1 MARLILQEHSIRT
14 YIVAALIGLISS
26 STLLGQE
33 SKIVEGGVISGIPYA
48 STQFED
54 INLTN
59 GALNLNF
66 PLASLKGRGSVS
78 HSYALRYN
86 SKLWQ
91 TVTNP
96 VYNPNWPVDPT
107 YQNFM
112 ADTYDSGWQD
122 NGHYYYILWNRNMTL
137 DFPGGDICSNG
148 QAWAYAYRW
157 KLEMVAPGGRKIEF
171 RPIGFSDIPP
181 GQSDDRG
188 GYFNVHPDGKVTT
201 VQWSGSVCY
210 GVDSTPSGNRTTYY
224 SSDGSGIRLTFANQE
239 QLGFVWEMSMPDG
252 SRIIEKVGGGQKI
265 IDRNGNFIE
274 STTITLP
281 DSSQAPGWID
291 EVGRWIARKIG
302 AQTNEDHYYQL
313 GFNGELLTT
322 KVIWK
327 DIFVRRNY
335 VTTCAIGCAPNE
347 RGPVTDQQVQMSFR
361 VVDRIELP
369 SQLGGLEYQFKYH
382 AKDQDDTEISPGWG
396 EVKSIEMPTGAK
408 ISYGYKLS
416 ALSPEEEYNDLFENE
431 LFLRTDQ
438 ILERAGT
445 ISKKVLEYEETYDG
459 QTEERKDIWGY
470 SISRYQ
476 SSVIGPDGTTNQ
488 QFFYDIVNDVKKGGQ
503 VYKEIKGDGTI
514 VERIWQNN
522 FPVGATYGS
531 GNRLNPF
538 VKTELI
544 TIPNSAGSP
553 ALSMIRDYNFDQ
565 NGNPLMSA
573 EYDWISSSSGSIH
586 RTSGVFTGFS
596 GLTPARSSATSYYN
610 GTPEFSSTTSSANAY
625 YFATAPYLRS
635 LTAAS
640 EVKDSSGTPVSRT
653 EIYYDNLS
661 TPTVG
666 NPTEI
671 RTWDSFKGGQYRSYS
686 APLTTSNSIS
696 TFAEYDSFGNVTKAK
711 DANGVETV
719 FNFGNVAGPS
729 GNVTGLYPTKTEA
742 AANYSSLKRT
752 STAVFD
758 FYTGLVTSA
767 KDEDNDVT
775 VVTEYDDLGRP
786 VKVRNAYGTVLES
799 WTTSEYDD
807 VNRRI
812 VVRSD
817 LEVIGDGRKVA
828 IKHFDQLGRVRLS
841 RTLED
846 SSTESPYNEH
856 HGIKVQTRYRFDD
869 GENPTS
875 SNGVFSLTSNP
886 YRAATSDAATNE
898 ETMGWVVNFAD
909 KIGRFSTMTTYS
921 GATLPAPWGGNSN
934 TTGTVST
941 NIDAD
946 RTLVM
951 DQAGKSRI
959 SRTNALGQLK
969 EVWEILAAS
978 ETGSESIT
986 FPGTSIAHGF
996 KTTYDYDTLN
1006 NLTTV
1011 NQGSQQR
1018 DFTYSSLSRLLSA
1031 TNPESGTI
1039 SYGYDSNGN
1048 LTSKV
1053 DARNITTNYSYDAL
1067 NRVTQRSYSG
1077 ESGYTT
1083 PTVTYTYGTTA
1094 PAIGRLTKVESSIS
1108 TTEYTEFDILGRIKA
1123 HKQTT
1128 DGQHYTT
1135 GYVYNLSGAL
1145 IEQTYPSGR
1154 KVKNTLDGNGDLAQV
1169 HSQKSSTDIWRP
1181 YASNFVYTAAGA
1193 VSSMKLGNGRFENTA
1208 FNSRLQPTQIG
1219 LGSSATDQGLLKLN
1233 YDYGT
1238 TNNNGNILSQT
1249 ITVPTVGQTPGFI
1262 AVQNYTYDSLNRLK
1276 SATENVD
1283 GNPTPSWQQTFTFDR
1298 YGNRSFNEASTTTLP
1313 KECTESGNP
1322 VVCEAIRPIVNPSAN
1337 AANNRLSST
1346 GWQYDTSGNTI
1357 VDAEGRQFT
1366 YDAENKQVKVKDS
1379 QNQTIGEY
1387 FYNGD
1392 GLRIKKVVPSTGE
1405 TTIFAYDASNR
1416 LVAEYSTLV
1425 EPPATAKTSY
1435 LTTDHLGSPR
1445 IITDQFGQTAS
1456 RRDFMPFGEEI
1467 ARLNYGADSVRQKF
1481 ASKERDDETGL
1492 DDFLARQYSSSLG
1505 RFTSPDP
1512 LIISFVKI
1520 QSPQT
1525 WNLYAYVGNNPFSY
1539 MDPTGMERVKLGQ
1552 HTDEEIEKRLKEV
1565 NKEIDRIGKI
1575 KNKTDEQKK
1584 EQEKLKAERTT
1595 LGIEKEGN
1603 KVVGALLKSLESRG
1617 ELNGLK
1623 LSDFTVT
1630 TDSANDFKDEPRI
1643 VGDPGAGAAMFVLNG
1658 YSKEIFINTKS
1669 NDYALYK
1676 SGDADAVLYGGTA
1689 LRHEQVHRDNYPN
1702 GDTSEKAAYTEQLKI
1717 LQKYGPGAFRN
1728 KEFYKTVLEHV
1739 TKGTQKTN

>member
-1 MARLILQEHSIRT
+1 MASLVLREHSIRT
-14 YIVAALIGLISS
+14 YIVAVLVGLITS

-59 GALNLNF
+59 GALNLSF

-112 ADTYDSGWQD
+112 TDTYDSGWQD
-122 NGHYYYILWNRNMTL
+122 NGHYYYILWNRNTTM

-181 GQSDDRG
+181 GQSDDKG

-224 SSDGSGIRLTFANQE
+224 SSDGTGIRLTFANQE

-274 STTITLP
+274 STTINLP

-291 EVGRWIARKIG
+291 EAGRWIARKIG

-313 GFNGELLTT
+313 GFNGELLTS
-322 KVIWK
+322 KVFWK
-327 DIFVRRNY
+327 EIFVRRNY
-335 VTTCAIGCAPNE
+335 VTTCAIGCASNE

-369 SQLGGLEYQFKYH
+369 SQLGGLEYQFEYH
-382 AKDQDDTEISPGWG
+382 AKDQDDTELSPGWG
-396 EVKSIEMPTGAK
+396 EIKSIEMPTGAK
-408 ISYGYKLS
+408 MSYGYKLS
-416 ALSPEEEYNDLFENE
+416 ALSPEEEYNELFENE

-459 QTEERKDIWGY
+459 QTDERKDIWGY

-476 SSVIGPDGTTNQ
+476 SSVIGPDGATNQ
-488 QFFYDIVNDVKKGGQ
+488 QFFYDIVDDVKKGGQ
-503 VYKEIKGDGTI
+503 VYKEIRGDGTI

-531 GNRLNPF
+531 GNRLNPL

-565 NGNPLMSA
+565 NGNPLLSA
-573 EYDWISSSSGSIH
+573 EYDWISASSGSIH

-596 GLTPARSSATSYYN
+596 GLTPARSSATIYYN

-686 APLTTSNSIS
+686 APLTTNNSIS

-719 FNFGNVAGPS
+719 FTFGNVASPS

-767 KDEDNDVT
+767 TDEDNDVT
-775 VVTEYDDLGRP
+775 VVTEYDDLGRA
-786 VKVRNAYGTVLES
+786 VKVRNAYNTLLES
-799 WTTSEYDD
+799 WTQTEYND
-807 VNRRI
+807 VERRVI
-812 VVRSD
+812 VRSD
-817 LEVIGDGRKVA
+817 LESMGDGKKVA
-828 IKHFDQLGRVRLS
+828 VQHYDQLGRVRLS
-841 RTLED
+841 RSIENIATED
-846 SSTESPYNEH
+846 PTNEQ
-856 HGIKVQTRYRFDD
+856 HGIKVQTRYRYDD
-869 GENPTS
+869 GEDPNN

-886 YRAATSDAATNE
+886 YRATTSDAASNE
-898 ETMGWVVNFAD
+898 ETMGWVVSYAD
-909 KIGRFSTMTTYS
+909 KTGRFSTMTTYA
-921 GATLPAPWGGNSN
+921 GATLPTSFGGSN
-934 TTGTVST
+934 TNSTGIVST

-946 RTLVM
+946 RTLVT

-959 SRTNALGQLK
+959 SKTNALGQLK
-969 EVWEILAAS
+969 EVWEVLAAS
-978 ETGSESIT
+978 ETGSESVN
-986 FPGTSIAHGF
+986 FPETSIAHGF
-996 KTTYDYDTLN
+996 KTSYGYDTLN

-1011 NQGSQQR
+1011 NQGQQTR
-1018 DFTYSSLSRLLSA
+1018 TFTYSSLSRLLSA

-1039 SYGYDSNGN
+1039 NYGYDSNGN
-1048 LTSKV
+1048 LTTKM
-1053 DARNITTNYSYDAL
+1053 DARSITTTYAYDAL

-1077 ESGYTT
+1077 ETGYTT

-1094 PAIGRLTKVESSIS
+1094 PAIGQLTKVSSS
-1108 TTEYTEFDILGRIKA
+1108 VSATEYTSFDILGRVTG

-1128 DGQHYTT
+1128 DGENYETE
-1135 GYVYNLSGAL
+1135 YVYNLSGAL

-1154 KVKNTLDGNGDLAQV
+1154 KVKNVIDNNGFLSMVQ
-1169 HSQKSSTDIWRP
+1169 SRKSENHGYWN
-1181 YASNFVYTAAGA
+1181 YAKNLTYNAAGA
-1193 VSSMKLGNGRFENTA
+1193 VTSMQLGNNRWESTQ
-1208 FNSRLQPTQIG
+1208 FNSRLQPTQIT
-1219 LGSSATDQGLLKLN
+1219 LGITPGATNLLKLD
-1233 YDYGT
+1233 YSYGT
-1238 TNNNGNILSQT
+1238 TQNNGNVLSQT
-1249 ITVPTVGQTPGFI
+1249 ITVPDVGQTDGFI
-1262 AVQNYTYDSLNRLK
+1262 ATQAYEYDSLNRLK
-1276 SATENVD
+1276 SAEEVIDSQT
-1283 GNPTPSWQQTFTFDR
+1283 SWKQVFTFDR
-1298 YGNRSFNEASTTTLP
+1298 YGNRNFDEANTTFAGFDKL
-1313 KECTESGNP
+1313 CASGTEL
-1322 VVCEAIRPIVNPSAN
+1322 CAELRKIMNPSVN
-1337 AANNRLSST
+1337 QSNNRLSSSDD
-1346 GWQYDTSGNTI
+1346 YVFDTSGNTTE
-1357 VDAEGRQFT
+1357 DAQGRTFI
-1366 YDAENKQVKVKDS
+1366 YDAENKQIEVRDS
-1379 QNQTIGEY
+1379 QQNIIGQY
-1387 FYNGD
+1387 RYDGD
-1392 GLRIKKVVPSTGE
+1392 GKRIKKIVPATDE
-1405 TTIFAYDASNR
+1405 VTVFVYNASGQ
-1416 LVAEYSTLV
+1416 LVAEYSTEISQTPKV
-1425 EPPATAKTSY
+1425 SYTTA
-1435 LTTDHLGSPR
+1435 DHLGSPR
-1445 IITDQFGQTAS
+1445 ILTDENGATIS
-1456 RRDFMPFGEEI
+1456 RRDFHPFGEETFTPERTQ
-1467 ARLNYGADSVRQKF
+1467 ALGYQPDDVRQKYTTY
-1481 ASKERDDETGL
+1481 ERDAETNL
-1492 DDFLARQYSSSLG
+1492 DFAQARMYVSSLG
-1505 RFTSPDP
+1505 RFSRPDP
-1512 LIISFVKI
+1512 LLGSAKVG
-1520 QSPQT
+1520 SPAS
-1525 WNLYAYVGNNPFSY
+1525 WNRYSYAFNNPILFT
-1539 MDPTGMERVKLGQ
+1539 DPMGLWVWSDELGGML
-1552 HTDEEIEKRLKEV
+1552 DEAGLIEKYGREQASEIMQKRRIFIDALNEAKRLLESGSLTR
-1565 NKEIDRIGKI
+1565 D
-1575 KNKTDEQKK
+1575 QKK
-1584 EQEKLKAERTT
+1584 AVERALKA
-1595 LGIEKEGN
+1595 
-1603 KVVGALLKSLESRG
+1603 
-1617 ELNGLK
+1617 
-1623 LSDFTVT
+1623 
-1630 TDSANDFKDEPRI
+1630 
-1643 VGDPGAGAAMFVLNG
+1643 
-1658 YSKEIFINTKS
+1658 
-1669 NDYALYK
+1669 
-1676 SGDADAVLYGGTA
+1676 YGT
-1689 LRHEQVHRDNYPN
+1689 EQVGEGAVDDNVTVGFGETKHVGSVDGSDPN
-1702 GDTSEKAAYTEQLKI
+1702 GRI
-1717 LQKYGPGAFRN
+1717 I
-1728 KEFYKTVLEHV
+1728 
-1739 TKGTQKTN
+1739 